1 MKENKWQKESILN
14 WQEKLQ
20 LFFALIIFLM
30 FITGS
35 SILDKQ
41 EAKAERI
48 QECAQL
54 LNKEQIV
61 NPHEHQH

>member
-1 MKENKWQKESILN
+1 MKKNKWQEEPILN

-20 LFFALIIFLM
+20 LFFAGIIILMLI
-30 FITGS
+30 TVS
-35 SILDKQ
+35 TNAKQ
-41 EAKAERI
+41 QQAREKRI

>member
-1 MKENKWQKESILN
+1 MKESKWQEEPILN

-30 FITGS
+30 LITIS
-35 SILDKQ
+35 TNAKKQ
-41 EAKAERI
+41 QAREEKI